1 MNKAVLLH
9 LHNGGLYST
18 VKKKKKKKQL
28 GIWWQKINSSTWEV
42 DAG

>member
-18 VKKKKKKKQL
+18 VKKKKKKE
-28 GIWWQKINSSTWEV
+28 T
-42 DAG
+42 AGHLVAKN